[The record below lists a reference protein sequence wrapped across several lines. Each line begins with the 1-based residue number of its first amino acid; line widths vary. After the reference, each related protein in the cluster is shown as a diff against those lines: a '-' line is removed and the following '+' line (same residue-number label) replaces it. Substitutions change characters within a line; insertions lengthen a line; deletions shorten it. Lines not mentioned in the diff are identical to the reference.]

1 MLMRDDYTM
10 CRKKKAKTE
19 LTKVSLSVE
28 KKTYLIFNVPMHGK
42 ENINR

>member
-1 MLMRDDYTM
+1 MRDDYTM
-10 CRKKKAKTE
+10 CRKKKNAKTE

-28 KKTYLIFNVPMHGK
+28 KKTYLIFNEPMHGK